1 MLQYDKPCNSVN
13 CFWRCGGLIMSL
25 SSASIQILV
34 CSPHF
39 CPTTSGTGKKMGRS
53 KVGKLMGWNKD
64 SLISQG
70 EGKRNLWWQS
80 WPHTSRPMPCY
91 SWVVA
96 TLEDN
101 LLRFTVLQLCY
112 WVWHYMM
119 WKVPLASLR
128 SVVSTLCPAASLPA
142 GMGKVEQG
150 KPWWLCNCCSAW
162 GKIRLWCCAS
172 TI

>member
-1 MLQYDKPCNSVN
+1 
-13 CFWRCGGLIMSL
+13 
-25 SSASIQILV
+25 
-34 CSPHF
+34 
-39 CPTTSGTGKKMGRS
+39 MGRS

-142 GMGKVEQG
+142 GMGHSGTRKALMAVQLLLSMGEDKVLM
-150 KPWWLCNCCSAW
+150 LCKHYLAISKTLGCYQNCFRTEIQNAVSY
-162 GKIRLWCCAS
+162 RPL
-172 TI
+172 